1 MYKYKKINAV
11 LTARFKF
18 NSHDCLFLPLLHPT
32 TFSCTYKH
40 VKWQKHRTPFEV
52 TLIEKES

>member
-18 NSHDCLFLPLLHPT
+18 NSHDFFFFFLYYIPLHFQVPT
-32 TFSCTYKH
+32 KM
-40 VKWQKHRTPFEV
+40 
-52 TLIEKES
+52 LNGNNIELRSKLL